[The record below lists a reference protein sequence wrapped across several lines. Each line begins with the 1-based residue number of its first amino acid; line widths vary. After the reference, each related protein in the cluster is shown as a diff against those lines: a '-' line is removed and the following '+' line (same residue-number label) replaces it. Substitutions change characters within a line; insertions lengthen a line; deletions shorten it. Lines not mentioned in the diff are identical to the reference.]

1 MINNEIKVSLNGLSY
16 ECESFTFSNDK
27 LRWAINYAQP

>member
-27 LRWAINYAQP
+27 LRWTINYAQP